1 VGEPSDG
8 ELLRFARD
16 GDPAAFRILIRR
28 HDRHLYR
35 MARSVLL
42 DDQEAE
48 DVVQETYILAFTRLV
63 ARFFNERNA
72 PNRKISVPSLP
83 LRLRSA

>member
-1 VGEPSDG
+1 MRSVTTARRQ
-8 ELLRFARD
+8 LARLRCL
-16 GDPAAFRILIRR
+16 GSCI
-28 HDRHLYR
+28 
-35 MARSVLL
+35 ARSVLL
-42 DDQEAE
+42 DGHEAE

-63 ARFFNERNA
+63 ARFFDERNA